1 MSIRITERSLYPII
15 INVLRDIAGK
25 YGISISGVQE
35 ISLPNRSFPD
45 IWLRIDN
52 YKVLIQVKI
61 DTTEKI
67 IDDIAK
73 TYPIARQ
80 LGFDLIGILF
90 PKDIRQ
96 VRPEELEKVGP
107 NLRVSRGLVLTA
119 WQGIDLEDVTLY
131 GLIETV
137 VKGLVEFRRVQVP
150 LIDYLTI
157 ARITRETIEE
167 LAVTLR
173 GGLTGIKQYFDGT
186 QAIIGSFDYY
196 RAMLEDFLNEEEM
209 RIYTADIM
217 AYLLALQLLF
227 LHIVSRRVYNK
238 VVLPEVQNPLSPDE
252 YSDFID
258 RLYNSIITSG
268 KDVLSDYHKILGSIL
283 HMLDILR
290 ALKTLEPNS
299 YIRISQV
306 LAKYVYTFYPLR
318 PEHVKEELF
327 GRIYQFG
334 LPPETR
340 KNLGAFFTKP
350 PGS

>member
-131 GLIETV
+131 GLS
-137 VKGLVEFRRVQVP
+137 KP
-150 LIDYLTI
+150 W
-157 ARITRETIEE
+157 
-167 LAVTLR
+167 
-173 GGLTGIKQYFDGT
+173 
-186 QAIIGSFDYY
+186 
-196 RAMLEDFLNEEEM
+196 
-209 RIYTADIM
+209 
-217 AYLLALQLLF
+217 
-227 LHIVSRRVYNK
+227 
-238 VVLPEVQNPLSPDE
+238 
-252 YSDFID
+252 
-258 RLYNSIITSG
+258 
-268 KDVLSDYHKILGSIL
+268 
-283 HMLDILR
+283 LR
-290 ALKTLEPNS
+290 A
-299 YIRISQV
+299 
-306 LAKYVYTFYPLR
+306 
-318 PEHVKEELF
+318 
-327 GRIYQFG
+327 
-334 LPPETR
+334 
-340 KNLGAFFTKP
+340 
-350 PGS
+350 